1 MTVKSRFPAIS
12 ATLAAVAAAILL
24 APAYAATPRAARPAP
39 HAMPNGTWI
48 IEATPPA
55 DALSLC
61 DDYLPTGTR
70 VRLSVQG
77 PTRLAV
83 EEARKDE
90 LGGTLGLLA
99 PRSAALCRTGLG
111 ATTEFGTNLCKEGQ
125 LADDDRTA
133 SVDFDATLTFSR
145 LDKAG
150 LDDVDN
156 FFYTEQGAKVGAMF
170 ITVAPN
176 YKTASWRLWMR
187 KPDEMLAQC
196 TAKLPGKN
204 NFENF
209 PLVWRRVP

>member
-1 MTVKSRFPAIS
+1 MTVNSRLPAVGAAL
-12 ATLAAVAAAILL
+12 ATVAAAILL
-24 APAYAATPRAARPAP
+24 APAFAAPQRAAHPAP

-77 PTRLAV
+77 PTKLAV
-83 EEARKDE
+83 EESRKDE
-90 LGGTLGLLA
+90 LGGTFGLLA
-99 PRSAALCRTGLG
+99 PRSAALCRTGVG
-111 ATTEFGTNLCKEGQ
+111 AGTEFGTNLCKDGR
-125 LADDDRTA
+125 LADDDSKA
-133 SVDFDATLTFSR
+133 SVDFDASLTFSR

-156 FFYTEQGAKVGAMF
+156 FFYTEQGAKIGAMF
-170 ITVAPN
+170 VTVAPN

-187 KPDEMLAQC
+187 KPGEMLAQC

-204 NFENF
+204 NFVNF
-209 PLVWRRVP
+209 PLVWRRAP